1 MKASSLRQA
10 FAARLFGYGVLAAAI
25 VLSVGGCGG
34 KSPTQSATTTVPA
47 TTTTTSTTTSVPATT
62 TTMASTTTITAELDA
77 RISVQNT
84 PCVAPSSGPVSC
96 TFAGSATGGRT
107 PYTFRWRF
115 TNPANNQVVTVNGQN
130 ARPELGCG
138 FSTGVVTFNLQV
150 QLTVTPSSGS
160 SNTDTRTQQVA
171 RQAGACGT

>member
-1 MKASSLRQA
+1 MSASSLPQTIVA
-10 FAARLFGYGVLAAAI
+10 CACCCAALVGAVLVAN
-25 VLSVGGCGG
+25 CG
-34 KSPTQSATTTVPA
+34 KTPTGSTTSTSTATTTVPA
-47 TTTTTSTTTSVPATT
+47 TTTSTVPPTTTTSSSTTTS
-62 TTMASTTTITAELDA
+62 TAELDA

-138 FSTGVVTFNLQV
+138 FSAGVATFNLQV
-150 QLTVTPSSGS
+150 ALTVTPSSGS
-160 SNTDTRTQQVA
+160 PNTDNRTQQIA